1 LKKPIILH
9 CINSL
14 GVGGAEVLLKDTI
27 SQLINFDHVICFLR
41 KPDGLA
47 HDFKNSTLY
56 NLEHT
61 SWWKTLNTCIKIRR
75 IIRKHRVDIVH
86 SHLFDATLL
95 ARLAVSKNISF
106 FFTVHNILSKD
117 AFEINR
123 FSAFIERL
131 TYTKNQTIIAVSKEV
146 LRDYDEWIGIKG
158 KSHVLYNYVSQ
169 KFFDL
174 TYNDEQ
180 TITGDFKLIAVG
192 NFRRQKNYFNL
203 LNAFSLV
210 KELPVSLEIYGSG
223 NLRDSLQQKIDEEGL
238 NVRLMGSVTDISSVL
253 MNYHAYIMASSFEG
267 FGIAPMEAMATG
279 MPVLLSEIAVFKELA
294 NDIPVYFDP
303 NNSAS
308 IADAIKNTYEH
319 WQHVKSKTRGAKE
332 IIYRKASQEVY
343 VKKLVEIYMGC

>member
-1 LKKPIILH
+1 M
-9 CINSL
+9 
-14 GVGGAEVLLKDTI
+14 LLKDTI